1 MVVGNVVLMLLHYC
15 FEALAQPQPSPSS
28 PFVDFFSPEGW
39 ESSFT
44 LKGRISEAATG
55 TQSGNMSYTAQNQE
69 IFCTV
74 PLPPSNSVLYWT
86 PTDIEFTC
94 FHSTPIQLKVDNA
107 TSTSVFSF
115 ASKFLVSMST
125 QSDGVPG
132 SNTTAAYNNLTTGLQ
147 GFTFALLPLDFNQS
161 DAGDGGYLGLLNA
174 TSNGN
179 NQSHTVA
186 VEFDFKGNP
195 EFSDPV
201 EGYHIAVNINS
212 MNSTSWTLLPGPA
225 PNFQSWALQVWID
238 YDGSSH
244 MLTVTTLDVSSA
256 SDNSIEMS
264 CVTDQERPP
273 ARGSNPNA
281 VEAWTSHSQKV
292 DLSSVLNEFMYVGF
306 TTSLS
311 TDATLASDLGSSF
324 EIYAWS
330 FRTSNSSPPAP
341 STPLMSCWS
350 APGPTFFQKYTFV
363 FTLTVVLSGLLAS
376 SVVYATSYMYYSRW
390 VERRGWR
397 FNIDGDDL
405 GASDPHKFTYKELAL
420 ATKNFD
426 EKHALGRGGFGNVY
440 KGFLPGN
447 KQDVAV
453 KRVSAESNQGEREFL
468 AEVMIIGKLRHR
480 NLVRLQGWC
489 HERGEL
495 LLVYDYMPNGSVDKL
510 LFGNHV
516 KPQDSPGRSTADRR
530 LDETV
535 SLKDFVVD
543 VAVPKFPWQRR
554 YVPSGSDNP
563 TQCSR
568 YPRKRLPLPI
578 RAHSHM
584 SSRGGQI

>member
-1 MVVGNVVLMLLHYC
+1 VVVGNVVLMLLHFY
-15 FEALAQPQPSPSS
+15 FEARAQPQPSPSS
-28 PFVDFFSPEGW
+28 PFVDFIGGDDG
-39 ESSFT
+39 ESLSYFT
-44 LKGRISEAATG
+44 VKGRVSAAANG
-55 TQSGNMSYTAQNQE
+55 TRSGNMSYEPAQY
-69 IFCTV
+69 IDLFCTV
-74 PLPPSNSVLYWT
+74 PLPPSFSVLYWI
-86 PTDIEFTC
+86 PTTTEYTC

-115 ASKFLVSMST
+115 TSKFLVTMST
-125 QSDGVPG
+125 QLDGGPS
-132 SNTTAAYNNLTTGLQ
+132 SNTSAYNDLSAGLH

-179 NQSHTVA
+179 NRSHTVA

-212 MNSTSWTLLPGPA
+212 MNSTSWTLLPGPT
-225 PNFQSWALQVWID
+225 PSFQSWGLQVWID

-256 SDNSIEMS
+256 STTFMNTY
-264 CVTDQERPP
+264 CVSDEERPP
-273 ARGSNPNA
+273 ARGPNSN
-281 VEAWTSHSQKV
+281 VVGAWTSHSQKV

-306 TTSLS
+306 TSSSLS
-311 TDATLASDLGSSF
+311 SSNLAFDMVSSF
-324 EIYAWS
+324 EIYSWS

-341 STPLMSCWS
+341 SAPLWCPSG
-350 APGPTFFQKYTFV
+350 PGRTFFEKYTFV
-363 FTLTVVLSGLLAS
+363 FTLTLVLSGLLAS

-397 FNIDGDDL
+397 FNIEGDDL

-420 ATKNFD
+420 ATKSFD
-426 EKHALGRGGFGNVY
+426 EKHALGRGGFGSVY

-453 KRVSAESNQGEREFL
+453 KRVSAESKQGEREFL

-516 KPQDSPGRSTADRR
+516 KPQDSPAGRSTANRR

-543 VAVPKFPWQRR
+543 VALPKFPWERR

-563 TQCSR
+563 T
-568 YPRKRLPLPI
+568 
-578 RAHSHM
+578 
-584 SSRGGQI
+584 